1 MLYVLLC
8 VLFIAYCFL
17 FVFCLPSFSILPIRL
32 CVLEGLFVLSC
43 HSWESFCFIWLED
56 LILFYVSS
64 RLFLFALSL
73 VRFAYPNVDSL
84 LTQHQVDDQLS
95 GIMEQHQHHH
105 RRRAP
110 SKLDD
115 DDVNIDEVDHLHGDM
130 LHPATDGGD
139 FMNVEYGDH

>member
-1 MLYVLLC
+1 MHQQQQQQQQQHVQQPQRHNQQHPGAAN
-8 VLFIAYCFL
+8 VNN
-17 FVFCLPSFSILPIRL
+17 IRN
-32 CVLEGLFVLSC
+32 EYAG
-43 HSWESFCFIWLED
+43 HHDME
-56 LILFYVSS
+56 
-64 RLFLFALSL
+64 
-73 VRFAYPNVDSL
+73 
-84 LTQHQVDDQLS
+84 QHQVDDQLS